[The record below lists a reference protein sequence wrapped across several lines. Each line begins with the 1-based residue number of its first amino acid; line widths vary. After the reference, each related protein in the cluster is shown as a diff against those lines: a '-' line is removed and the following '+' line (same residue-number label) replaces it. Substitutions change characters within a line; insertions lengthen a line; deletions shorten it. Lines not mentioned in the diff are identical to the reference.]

1 MSIKITIYKFFIRLT
16 KSPRYK
22 SMLYLPEKQIGCLGS
37 VGNIFDIHTKRLPRY
52 FGFVSERDSL
62 FKYFILSIGLRY
74 IILPYRRRPYR
85 SFRHRPPFRIP
96 RLPLL
101 LQVLLRPRA
110 EL

>member
-16 KSPRYK
+16 KSPRY
-22 SMLYLPEKQIGCLGS
+22 LYLPEKQIGRFGS
-37 VGNIFDIHTKRLPRY
+37 VRNIFDIHTKRLPRY
-52 FGFVSERDSL
+52 FGFVSERDNL

-74 IILPYRRRPYR
+74 IILPCRRRPYR
-85 SFRHRPPFRIP
+85 SFQHRPPFRNP